1 MRDRQGVEH
10 LIRMGI
16 FVASAAGTVIDR
28 GSDRMPVFILL
39 LLIFLLNA
47 QLRMSFFR
55 GKLFLVSLFLDAGV
69 VYFLYSSYG
78 GLTCLLLCISII
90 DVQSLG
96 REEGIS
102 LSFLFLCLL
111 GYLIRH
117 ESLAFLLMHAL
128 LFLSLIV
135 FTGYIRKLREKLG
148 EMELLYDEN
157 RRYSYQLEDAKKRL
171 EDYSKRVERLSQL
184 EERSR
189 LSREIHDTL
198 GHKLTGTLMQVEAT
212 IRVMEGDP
220 ETGRQLLQ
228 AVRDNLNQGVET
240 LRQTVRNMKPGDYAG
255 RILSIRQM
263 LTDFANST
271 GMEIGFSVSGNPF
284 KLMPSADITLYRNA
298 QEAVTNA
305 VRHGNS
311 KHIQVELAFLEKEVV
326 LTVQDDGTGCQSMK
340 KGMGISGMEERVELL
355 GGRLEIASHQ
365 GFQVKTVIPV
375 R

>member
-220 ETGRQLLQ
+220 DTGRQLLQ

-271 GMEIGFSVSGNPF
+271 GIEIGFSVSGNPF

>member
-16 FVASAAGTVIDR
+16 FVAAAAGTVIDR

-135 FTGYIRKLREKLG
+135 FTGYIRKLCEKLG

-220 ETGRQLLQ
+220 DTGRQLLQ

-271 GMEIGFSVSGNPF
+271 GIEIGFSVSGNPF

>member
-16 FVASAAGTVIDR
+16 FVAAAAGTVIDR

-220 ETGRQLLQ
+220 DTGRQLLQ

>member
-16 FVASAAGTVIDR
+16 FVAAAAGTVIDR

-220 ETGRQLLQ
+220 DTGRQLLQ

-271 GMEIGFSVSGNPF
+271 GIEIGFSVSGNPF

>member
-1 MRDRQGVEH
+1 
-10 LIRMGI
+10 
-16 FVASAAGTVIDR
+16 
-28 GSDRMPVFILL
+28 
-39 LLIFLLNA
+39 
-47 QLRMSFFR
+47 
-55 GKLFLVSLFLDAGV
+55 
-69 VYFLYSSYG
+69 
-78 GLTCLLLCISII
+78 
-90 DVQSLG
+90 
-96 REEGIS
+96 
-102 LSFLFLCLL
+102 
-111 GYLIRH
+111 
-117 ESLAFLLMHAL
+117 
-128 LFLSLIV
+128 
-135 FTGYIRKLREKLG
+135 
-148 EMELLYDEN
+148 
-157 RRYSYQLEDAKKRL
+157 
-171 EDYSKRVERLSQL
+171 LSQL

-220 ETGRQLLQ
+220 DTGRQLLQ

-271 GMEIGFSVSGNPF
+271 GIEIGFSVSGNPF

>member
-16 FVASAAGTVIDR
+16 FVAAAAGTVIDR